1 MYSTGVKLVQV
12 FPSGLP
18 QTSTVNSR
26 PSIYSS
32 TKAEPNSFNI
42 FLTFIV
48 KSAILFALE
57 ALSTPRL
64 SPALA
69 GFTKS
74 GKFKLPGSNGRS
86 PSDSTKIC
94 AGVFTS
100 SQKAKYFMMV
110 LDGSYKFAVGPVYGS
125 SNKSKLIITS
135 IDGTFHSK

>member
-1 MYSTGVKLVQV
+1 MQV
-12 FPSGLP
+12 LPSGLP

-32 TKAEPNSFNI
+32 TKAEPNSLNI

-48 KSAILFALE
+48 NSATLFALE
-57 ALSTPRL
+57 ALSTPKL

-74 GKFKLPGSNGRS
+74 GKFKLPGSNIR
-86 PSDSTKIC
+86 SDSASINIC

-110 LDGSYKFAVGPVYGS
+110 LAGSYKLTVGPV
-125 SNKSKLIITS
+125 
-135 IDGTFHSK
+135 